1 MMDLDTLVALGLPLG
16 FALLGLIVGMLLRRA
31 LMRGGHARDAR
42 ANRTWAGVI
51 MAALGGSLAV
61 WFSIIGLYIA
71 TAIIHLEPAVA
82 RTLQNVLV
90 ALVILSV
97 SWTLARLAGA
107 VLTHAAAGATGR
119 LASATLLVNITR
131 IVILA
136 LGLLVVL
143 QTLGVSITPV
153 LTALGVGGLAVGL
166 ALQDTLANFFA
177 GIHILTSGQ
186 VRPGDFVRLES
197 GEEGYVVDV
206 TWRYTTIRQ
215 LANNVTIVPNS
226 KLASAITTNYYRP
239 DLELA
244 VLVPVGVSYASDLAH
259 VEEVTVDVAR
269 NVMREVPGGV
279 PRFEPF
285 IRYGAF
291 GDSSITFTVIM
302 RGTEVVS
309 QYLLRHEFIKR
320 LHERYRREGIVIP
333 YPMRTLQLTPDAA
346 QLLTGSR

>member
-1 MMDLDTLVALGLPLG
+1 MDLDTILALALPLG
-16 FALLGLIVGMLLRRA
+16 L
-31 LMRGGHARDAR
+31 
-42 ANRTWAGVI
+42 GVI
-51 MAALGGSLAV
+51 GLVVGIFVRRGLFGSGRWSTRGSGSWTGIVIAALGSSLAL

-82 RTLQNVLV
+82 RTIQSVLV
-90 ALVILSV
+90 ALVILSI
-97 SWTLARLAGA
+97 SWTLARVAGA
-107 VLTHAAAGATGR
+107 VVSHAAGTTGR
-119 LASATLLVNITR
+119 FASATLLVNITR
-131 IVILA
+131 LTILT

-177 GIHILTSGQ
+177 GIHILTSEQ
-186 VRPGDFVRLES
+186 VRPGDFIRLES

-206 TWRYTTIRQ
+206 TWRYTTVRQ
-215 LANNVTIVPNS
+215 LANNVTIVPNA

-239 DLELA
+239 DRELA

-259 VEEVTVDVAR
+259 VEAVTVDVAR
-269 NVMREVPGGV
+269 GVMRDVPGGV
-279 PRFEPF
+279 PGFEPF

-291 GDSSITFTVIM
+291 GDSSISLTVIM
-302 RGTEVVS
+302 RGLEVVD

-333 YPMRTLQLTPDAA
+333 FPMRTLELTSETVQQLTLHNRA
-346 QLLTGSR
+346 R